1 MNLSLYLPVWIMTA
15 SRAVWMPSADN
26 VRNIP
31 GSIRELPISYAAGYA
46 LSTEFPGSSMRDLF
60 RHADQNM
67 YIDKNRAKMQ
77 ETAERQKQDLRILHY
92 IKSEGFTF
100 SSCLY
105 CDALQDQYRALRNS
119 AWSFLA
125 ADGSYSGALEQII
138 QKLSTKETRKMFRNS
153 CNMTHLISD

>member
-1 MNLSLYLPVWIMTA
+1 
-15 SRAVWMPSADN
+15 
-26 VRNIP
+26 
-31 GSIRELPISYAAGYA
+31 
-46 LSTEFPGSSMRDLF
+46 MRDLF

-138 QKLSTKETRKMFRNS
+138 QELSTKETRKMFREQLQYDTLDQRLKKKGDRIVLPFCQTENG
-153 CNMTHLISD
+153 TLLQGRITVLF